1 MKAKRR
7 LIYTETGLFPFTG
20 TEYFK
25 RSIFASLSD
34 AKKAA
39 ETLLELYDDVNIR
52 TVIVW
57 DDSGKKYAGKM
68 TNRGK
73 IFWRTIRQKTLKGF
87 EHDYKI
93 SIPINR

>member
-7 LIYTETGLFPFTG
+7 LIYTETGLYPFTG

-25 RSIFASLSD
+25 RSFFASLSD

-39 ETLLELYDDVNIR
+39 ETLLELDDDVNIR

-68 TNRGK
+68 NCRGK
-73 IFWRTIRQKTLKGF
+73 IFWKTSHQKTLKGF

>member
-7 LIYTETGLFPFTG
+7 LIYTETGLYPFTG

-25 RSIFASLSD
+25 RSVFASLSD
-34 AKKAA
+34 AKKVA
-39 ETLLELYDDVNIR
+39 ETLLELDDDVNIR
-52 TVIVW
+52 TVFVW

-73 IFWRTIRQKTLKGF
+73 IIWRTVRQKTLKGF
-87 EHDYKI
+87 EHDYEI